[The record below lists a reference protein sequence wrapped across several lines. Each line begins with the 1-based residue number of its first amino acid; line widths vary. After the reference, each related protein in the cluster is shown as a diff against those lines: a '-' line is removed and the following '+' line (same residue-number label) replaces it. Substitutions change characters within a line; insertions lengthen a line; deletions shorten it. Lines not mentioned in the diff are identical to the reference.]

1 MFKQMKLF
9 NTHLP
14 SFYVATNSLSNKVY
28 LLISIKIFVFK
39 FQDELLLL
47 NEKIICNASFNGN
60 ESVRCIQDNKSIA
73 ITEAVLECVGFFL
86 LTT

>member
-1 MFKQMKLF
+1 MFKQMQLF

-28 LLISIKIFVFK
+28 FLISIKIFVFK
-39 FQDELLLL
+39 FPDELLLL

-60 ESVRCIQDNKSIA
+60 ESDAFRIIRA
-73 ITEAVLECVGFFL
+73 
-86 LTT
+86 

>member
-1 MFKQMKLF
+1 MIKQMKLF